1 MLTLRTSSPFDLFDR
16 LEQQLHTAE
25 RVPAAEVHETAD
37 AYEVVLELPG
47 VNKKAITVKATD
59 RNLLVSAERPSSL
72 ERKAT
77 NATKPEASDRTET
90 GRGLLLSEFR
100 PGTWSRSFRFPAE
113 IDREHLVASY
123 RDGMLS
129 VTVPKARKLTTVSVN
144 VED

>member
-37 AYEVVLELPG
+37 AYEVLLELPG

-59 RNLLVSAERPSSL
+59 RNILVSAERLSSL
-72 ERKAT
+72 ERKAA
-77 NATKPEASDRTET
+77 NATKPEASDRAET

-129 VTVPKARKLTTVSVN
+129 ITVPKARRLTSVSVD

>member
-47 VNKKAITVKATD
+47 VNKKAISVKATD
-59 RNLLVSAERPSSL
+59 RNLLVSAERLSRL

-77 NATKPEASDRTET
+77 NATKPEAS
-90 GRGLLLSEFR
+90 GLLLSEFR

-123 RDGMLS
+123 RDGMLN
-129 VTVPKARKLTTVSVN
+129 VTVPKARKLTTVTVN
-144 VED
+144 VGVED